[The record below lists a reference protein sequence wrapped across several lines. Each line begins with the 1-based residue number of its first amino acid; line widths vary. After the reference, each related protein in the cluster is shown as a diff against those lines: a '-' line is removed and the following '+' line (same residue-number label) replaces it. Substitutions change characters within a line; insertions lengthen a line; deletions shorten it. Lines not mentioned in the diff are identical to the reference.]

1 MTFDNLKHVISEI
14 SNLSL
19 NEIQEHSSF
28 KEDLEIDSLQM
39 VNLIIEIQTRFG
51 IDISKI
57 QSNDDLISVGS
68 MFTAFTR
75 E

>member
-14 SNLSL
+14 SKLPL

-39 VNLIIEIQTRFG
+39 VNLVIEIQTRFG

-57 QSNDDLISVGS
+57 QSNDDLVSVGS